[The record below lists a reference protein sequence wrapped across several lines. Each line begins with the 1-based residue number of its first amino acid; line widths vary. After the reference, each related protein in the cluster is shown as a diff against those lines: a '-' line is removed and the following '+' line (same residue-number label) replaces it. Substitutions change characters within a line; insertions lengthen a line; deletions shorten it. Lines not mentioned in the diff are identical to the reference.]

1 MFVEGAP
8 RGLIIGLSN
17 GLTERVL
24 EVLGLVAPRG
34 LAPFRGLVPFRGLA
48 PA

>member
-17 GLTERVL
+17 RLTERVL
-24 EVLGLVAPRG
+24 GLVEPRG

>member
-1 MFVEGAP
+1 MFFVGAP
-8 RGLIIGLSN
+8 RGLINGLSD
-17 GLTERVL
+17 GLIER
-24 EVLGLVAPRG
+24 VLGLVEPRG